1 METLL
6 WVHGTETEM
15 PLFSALVLLPINLSL
30 GTAMTLPFLNWG
42 MESQADHMKYPWDST
57 SSVEESLKTL
67 GRYRVLRFKVV
78 TFLKLRIVYSLIIV

>member
-6 WVHGTETEM
+6 WGHGTETEM
-15 PLFSALVLLPINLSL
+15 PLFSALVLLPINLNL
-30 GTAMTLPFLNWG
+30 GTAMTLPFLNWE